1 MKRNYVFRLTF
12 LILMLAL
19 GVHAQQ
25 TYTFTNAGAVGT
37 GGPSQTQ
44 INTAYGSTN
53 LSGSVTVTNGIQSF
67 TIPANGAYRI
77 TAYGAQGGGSTGG
90 SNTGTIG
97 GFGAAVRGDFTL
109 TAGQVIRILVGQEG
123 GAQPYAGGG
132 GGGSF
137 VVDALNNPLIIA
149 GGGGGATGYIGNS
162 RGIFVGG
169 CGLITTNGGN
179 SNVTTGN
186 YGFSAPGSGGGAPAM
201 GGTQGYGGGGAVAA
215 GGGGFFNIGGAS
227 TAPYANPGQGFMQG
241 GAGGAVGTSAGNT
254 TNHGG
259 FGGGGSGQYSTGYG
273 GGGGGYS
280 GGGAGNFDG
289 SLQGAGGGGG
299 SLNTGANQSNTAC
312 INAGHGRVTIQE
324 LCNIT
329 LNASTGTINAICSG
343 QSVTLTTNGVSNYNW
358 STGAT
363 TSSIVVSP
371 LSTTVYTLSATSPS
385 ACTASNAITITVNS
399 GPPVLSVNTST
410 SSLCFGR
417 TATITASGAVTYS
430 WNNGISNGVSFI
442 PSQGTNTYVVT
453 GQNGCGT
460 ATAATNITV
469 TPLPVTMVA
478 NPSTICVNQSAFVS
492 ASAGGG
498 TGYTWT
504 PGSATGSNIIVSPT
518 VNTVYT
524 ATVSDG
530 ICAGTGSV
538 MITVNPNPTLN
549 LSATA
554 GTICEG
560 ESITIT
566 VGGADSYSWTPSNF
580 SGTTVADTPTTSTLY
595 QVIGSN
601 SFACTSSTFHLVL
614 VKAAP
619 VITGNLTST
628 LVCKGST
635 VTLSASGANTYTW
648 SHSLTGNPVTVTPQS
663 TTVYTVIGVGTNS
676 CTALR
681 VYSVNVAQPVL
692 AVNGPTSTCLG
703 GIISLTAGAGTGY
716 QWSNGGGGFSTAS
729 FTPALTTVFSVT
741 ATVTGGPNL
750 TCKTVGT
757 IQTIVNPNPTVTV
770 SGPASTVICR
780 ADPMVLTASGAS
792 SYSWTTNNVT
802 KTGASFTFTSNAT
815 VVHTI
820 IATGTETTGCKHAV
834 AYLVRVNACTA
845 LDEQETGTGISVYPN
860 PNAGRFTVT
869 SEHAVTLSVINA
881 IGQEVKRISLNAG
894 NSFTADLDNMAAGV
908 YFLVGDEGKRTARI
922 VVSK

>member
-1 MKRNYVFRLTF
+1 MKKNYLRNISIAFAVSIGMPL
-12 LILMLAL
+12 L
-19 GVHAQQ
+19 AQQ
-25 TYTFTNAGAVGT
+25 TYTFTNCGAT
-37 GGPSQTQ
+37 GQFGPNQTQ
-44 INTAYGSTN
+44 VNTAYGSSN
-53 LSGSVTVTNGIQSF
+53 LSGSVTVQGNGIQTF
-67 TIPANGAYRI
+67 TVPVTGPYRI
-77 TAYGAQGGGSTGG
+77 TATGAQGGSESPTKFGG
-90 SNTGTIG
+90 RGARMIG
-97 GFGAAVRGDFTL
+97 DINL
-109 TAGQVIRILVGQEG
+109 TAGTVLKIVVGQEG
-123 GAQPYAGGG
+123 GATATYYGG

-137 VVDALNNPLIIA
+137 VATIANVPLVVA
-149 GGGGGATGYIGNS
+149 GGGGGAGGTGGGN
-162 RGIFVGG
+162 GVDAT
-169 CGLITTNGGN
+169 ITTSATAGVAGGTGGVNGNGGLVVN
-179 SNVTTGN
+179 TNG
-186 YGFSAPGSGGGAPAM
+186 GSGGGFYTDG
-201 GGTQGYGGGGAVAA
+201 GGTFNNPTLCSINAGTAFVNGANGGCYTGGGWL
-215 GGGGFFNIGGAS
+215 
-227 TAPYANPGQGFMQG
+227 P
-241 GAGGAVGTSAGNT
+241 
-254 TNHGG
+254 GG
-259 FGGGGSGQYSTGYG
+259 FGGGGGGWATTGNG

-280 GGGAGNFDG
+280 GGGTSG
-289 SLQGAGGGGG
+289 SSYVGGGGG
-299 SLNTGANQSNTAC
+299 ASYNAGTNQTNSVGVGF
-312 INAGHGRVTIQE
+312 GHGRVIIEQ

-343 QSVTLTTNGVSNYNW
+343 QSVTLTTNAISNYNW

-371 LSTTVYTLSATSPS
+371 LATTVYTLGATSPS
-385 ACTASNAITITVNS
+385 NCSAFNSITITVNS

-410 SSLCFGR
+410 NNLCFGK
-417 TATITASGAVTYS
+417 TATITASGAVTYT
-430 WNNGISNGVSFI
+430 WTNGPTNGVSFV
-442 PSQGTNTYVVT
+442 PAQGNNTYVVT

-460 ATAATNITV
+460 ATAMTSITV

-478 NPSTICVNQSAFVS
+478 NPSTICANQSAFVS
-492 ASAGGG
+492 ASASGG
-498 TGYTWT
+498 TSYTWT
-504 PGSATGSNIIVSPT
+504 PVSASGSNIVVSPT

-530 ICAGTGSV
+530 ICGGTGSV
-538 MITVNPNPTLN
+538 MITVNPIPTLN

-560 ESITIT
+560 ESVSITIS
-566 VGGADSYSWTPSNF
+566 GADSYTWNPANF
-580 SGTTVADTPTTSTLY
+580 SGTTISDTPTTSTLY

-601 SFACTSSTFHLVL
+601 SFACVTGTFHLVQ
-614 VKAAP
+614 VYPAP
-619 VITGNLTST
+619 VITGNLSST

-635 VTLSASGANTYTW
+635 VTLTAGGANTYTW
-648 SHSLTGNPVTVTPQS
+648 SNSQTVNSISVSPQS
-663 TTVYTVIGVGTNS
+663 TTEYTVIGEGTNT
-676 CTALR
+676 CKALR
-681 VYSVNVAQPVL
+681 VFTVNVAQPVL

-703 GIISLTAGAGTGY
+703 GAVIFTAGAGTGY

-869 SEHAVTLSVINA
+869 SEHAVTLSVINT

-908 YFLVGDEGKRTARI
+908 YFLVGEEGKRAARI